1 MPLCSI
7 FRRRHPVAIRLIV
20 RPSQLKFKIGLGHKM
35 TIPKQIDTAQGTAAG
50 LNVHLRVL
58 ATTDLHAHLMPY
70 DYFTDKRDRSV
81 GLASLGG
88 MIAAARQA
96 SPNVLL
102 LDNGDTLQGAPL
114 ADAAVAEI
122 VPAGRLHPMIAA
134 MNALGYDAATLGNH
148 DFDFGVPHLLAS
160 LKGARFPVVSANA
173 RCTVGST
180 FLPHRCLLERVVTDN
195 TGGHHSLRIGI
206 TGAVPPQVALWNKPH
221 LHDCMAFD
229 DMVTTLTAEVA
240 ALRREGADVVLVLA
254 HSGYG
259 ALDAGPGAENV
270 ALQVAQI
277 PGVDGVIAGHT
288 HKVRPTVVTAAVPQA
303 EGSAPMVQPGA
314 FGSHLGCIDL
324 VLAREDCADDDR
336 SNTPRQWRVR
346 QTQVANFASAQR
358 HALGGIP
365 ARRMLSD
372 YPKLRLD
379 LAREHNATR
388 AFVARP
394 LGESAVPLET
404 YFSLIAPC
412 AATQLVADAQW
423 DAARSLIAEAPSLKG
438 LPILSA
444 VAPFK
449 AGGRSGPRSYS
460 DVPAGP
466 LRLRHAADLYLY
478 PNMLSV
484 LRITGQGI
492 LDWLERSAS
501 IYNQIDPNADTPQR
515 LIDHDFAPYN
525 FDRIAGLR
533 YQIDVS
539 RPARTNA
546 EGDEVYDTPGRIR
559 DLTLAD
565 GTPVGLSDEFA
576 VITNSYRSAG
586 GGHMRAAAIADE
598 VITAK
603 FSVRDAV
610 ARYISDAVPA
620 VSPVVEPTFSFQPL
634 GGVEVVVETGPG
646 ALGHA
651 CRIAQLGLTPGS
663 VGSNGFLPLTLTL

>member
-1 MPLCSI
+1 
-7 FRRRHPVAIRLIV
+7 
-20 RPSQLKFKIGLGHKM
+20 M
-35 TIPKQIDTAQGTAAG
+35 TLPEQIATAQGTAAG
-50 LNVHLRVL
+50 LTVHLRVL
-58 ATTDLHAHLMPY
+58 ATTDLHAHLLPF
-70 DYFTDKRDRSV
+70 DYFTDKRDSSV
-81 GLASLGG
+81 GLAQLGE
-88 MIAAARQA
+88 MIAAARVA
-96 SPNVLL
+96 SQNVVL

-148 DFDFGVPHLLAS
+148 DFDFGMPHLIAS
-160 LKGARFPVVSANA
+160 LEGAAFPVVSANA
-173 RCTVGST
+173 KCAIGKT
-180 FLPHRCLLERVVTDN
+180 FVPSRCLLTRDVTDSL
-195 TGGHHSLRIGI
+195 GGTQKLRIGI

-221 LHDCMAFD
+221 LDGMMAFG
-229 DMVTTLTAEVA
+229 DMVSTLTEQVTE
-240 ALRREGADVVLVLA
+240 LRDEGADVVLVLA

-259 ALDAGPGAENV
+259 NLEAGPGAENV

-288 HKVRPTVVTAAVPQA
+288 HKVRA
-303 EGSAPMVQPGA
+303 ETIARGTNTMEAPIVQPGA

-324 VLAREDCADDDR
+324 VLHLA
-336 SNTPRQWRVR
+336 NTDPKWQVR
-346 QTQVANFASAQR
+346 QSHAANFATTDR
-358 HALGGIP
+358 RALGGIP
-365 ARRMLSD
+365 VRRMLSD

-379 LAREHNATR
+379 VAREHNATR
-388 AFVARP
+388 SYVARP

-404 YFSLIAPC
+404 YFSILAPC
-412 AATQLVADAQW
+412 AATQLIADAQW
-423 DAARSLIAEAPSLKG
+423 QAAVPLIAEDTALAG

-449 AGGRSGPRSYS
+449 AGGRSGPRSYT

-484 LRITGQGI
+484 LRITGQGVA
-492 LDWLERSAS
+492 DWLERSAS
-501 IYNQIDPNADTPQR
+501 IFRQIDPAAGTLQP

-546 EGDEVYDTPGRIR
+546 EGDEIYDTPGRIR

-565 GTPVGLSDEFA
+565 GTPLRSEDEVV
-576 VITNSYRSAG
+576 VITNSYRAAG
-586 GGHMRAAAIADE
+586 GGHMKAAQAADE
-598 VITAK
+598 VIVAQ

-610 ARYISDAVPA
+610 ARYISD
-620 VSPVVEPTFSFQPL
+620 SDGPVHPVAEPTFSLRPL
-634 GGVEVVVETGPG
+634 GGLSVVVETGPG
-646 ALGHA
+646 ALNHLA
-651 CRIAQLGLTPGS
+651 RAAQLGLTPLDAQDDAQDDDL
-663 VGSNGFLPLTLTL
+663 GFQPFLMTL

>member
-1 MPLCSI
+1 
-7 FRRRHPVAIRLIV
+7 
-20 RPSQLKFKIGLGHKM
+20 M
-35 TIPKQIDTAQGTAAG
+35 TLPEQIATAQATATG
-50 LNVHLRVL
+50 LSVHLRVL
-58 ATTDLHAHLMPY
+58 ATTDLHAHLLPY
-70 DYFTDKRDRSV
+70 DYFIDKRDTSV
-81 GLASLGG
+81 GLAQLGE
-88 MIAAARQA
+88 MIASARA
-96 SPNVLL
+96 VSPNVLL
-102 LDNGDTLQGAPL
+102 VDNGDTLQGAPL

-148 DFDFGVPHLLAS
+148 DFDFGLPHLTAS
-160 LKGARFPVVSANA
+160 LNGAAFPVVSANA
-173 RCTVGST
+173 HCPKGAP
-180 FLPHRCLLERVVTDN
+180 FLPTRCLLSREVVDS
-195 TGGHHSLRIGI
+195 TGGQHTLRIGI

-221 LHDCMAFD
+221 LQDRINFSDIIAS
-229 DMVTTLTAEVA
+229 LRGEVA
-240 ALRREGADVVLVLA
+240 ALRAEGADVVLVLA

-259 ALDAGPGAENV
+259 TLNAGPGAENV

-288 HKVRPTVVTAAVPQA
+288 HKVRPEVLTPSPVEGTAPI
-303 EGSAPMVQPGA
+303 VQPGA

-324 VLAREDCADDDR
+324 VLNTNDLAGEPQ
-336 SNTPRQWRVR
+336 SNAPRIWQVR
-346 QTQVANFASAQR
+346 QTQAVNFATADR
-358 HALGGIP
+358 RALGAIP
-365 ARRMLSD
+365 LRRMLSN

-379 LAREHNATR
+379 VAREHNATR
-388 AFVARP
+388 AYVARP
-394 LGESAVPLET
+394 LGASAVPLET
-404 YFSLIAPC
+404 YFSTIAPC

-423 DAARSLIAEAPSLKG
+423 EAATPLIAEEPALAG

-449 AGGRSGPRSYS
+449 AGGRSGPRSYT

-492 LDWLERSAS
+492 RDWLERSAS
-501 IYNQIDPNADTPQR
+501 IFHQIDPDAKTPQR

-533 YQIDVS
+533 YQIDPS

-546 EGDEVYDTPGRIR
+546 EGDEVYDTQGRIR

-565 GTPVGLSDEFA
+565 GRPLAPDDEVV

-586 GGHMRAAAIADE
+586 GGHMAAAQAAEE
-598 VITAK
+598 VIVAH

-610 ARYISDAVPA
+610 ARYISDRVE
-620 VSPVVEPTFSFQPL
+620 PVRPVIEPTFALRNL
-634 GGVEVVVETGPG
+634 GGVDVVFETGPG
-646 ALGHA
+646 ALLHTN
-651 CRIAQLGLTPGS
+651 RLMELSLTPRATGS
-663 VGSNGFLPLTLTL
+663 EGFQAFNMTL